1 LINSP
6 GKTPVP
12 AGGNETCTI
21 KICFQAIEMVK
32 VAGPE
37 AVPDR
42 NAAGVLLPDGK
53 RIGADQDGRVQGTGS
68 IDQGPSHHIR
78 EPKEKLEHG
87 FFVRN
92 GGDCQPETGKEKGPM
107 KLTDPLVISG
117 T

>member
-1 LINSP
+1 
-6 GKTPVP
+6 
-12 AGGNETCTI
+12 
-21 KICFQAIEMVK
+21 M
-32 VAGPE
+32 
-37 AVPDR
+37 
-42 NAAGVLLPDGK
+42 
-53 RIGADQDGRVQGTGS
+53 
-68 IDQGPSHHIR
+68 R